1 MQKRRTGD
9 RHARCKR
16 VFKTFFTHRDRVL
29 LVRISDMAIQ
39 SSPVPRLR
47 MQGGN
52 RLVESWVH
60 LRVTNAAWWR
70 IVARGGR
77 DQAWSDVRAER
88 GGGNTIY
95 LGRTPTFLPPPQACR
110 SLLTSSPSI
119 RVVVSST

>member
-1 MQKRRTGD
+1 MS
-9 RHARCKR
+9 RCKR
-16 VFKTFFTHRDRVL
+16 VFNTFFTHRDRVL

-39 SSPVPRLR
+39 SSPMPRLR

-60 LRVTNAAWWR
+60 LRVTDAAWWR

-77 DQAWSDVRAER
+77 DQARSDVRAER
-88 GGGNTIY
+88 RGGDTIY
-95 LGRTPTFLPPPQACR
+95 LGRTPTFLPPQACR